1 MKISIKINMLLVSLL
16 IAASAMAQDGTRNPT
31 AQEIVERLTPAHE
44 EFESRS
50 FVPKTRSI
58 SAKGISVEG
67 RKAPVEETPSI
78 DLDVNFEYNS
88 AQLTADARI
97 MLDNLGRALIDPALK
112 NSRFLLGGHTDAK
125 GADAYNMLLSKKR
138 AQAVAD
144 YLQKQHGVEAK
155 RLKVEGY
162 GRTRLLDPANPE
174 AAINRRV
181 QVANLG
187 VE

>member
-1 MKISIKINMLLVSLL
+1 MKISIKINMLFVSLL

-44 EFESRS
+44 EFEARS
-50 FVPKTRSI
+50 FSPKMI
-58 SAKGISVEG
+58 SAKGVSVEG
-67 RKAPVEETPSI
+67 RKAPVEEAPSI

-97 MLDNLGRALIDPALK
+97 MLDNLGHALTDPALK

-144 YLQKQHGVEAK
+144 YLQKQYGVEAQ